1 MERPDIPSVE
11 RLLQQDEY
19 SLSEL
24 AALLQMRP
32 YVLESAIYDGE
43 LKALVVGTDI
53 VSIRREDVLD
63 WLRAREG

>member
-32 YVLESAIYDGE
+32 YVLESAIYGGE